1 MRSRLSDK
9 LVKPDTNANTITTVG
24 FPFRSSP
31 KFVAE
36 KPGFGQGLIF
46 IFILINVIAIW
57 VPIYFVVSG
66 KFNKSASEEKSQITY
81 WT

>member
-1 MRSRLSDK
+1 MVKDSQIYNKFFPIVNTKDK
-9 LVKPDTNANTITTVG
+9 NFG
-24 FPFRSSP
+24 FSP
-31 KFVAE
+31 SKLVAE

-46 IFILINVIAIW
+46 IFILIIVIAIC
-57 VPIYFVVSG
+57 VTIYFVVSG

>member
-1 MRSRLSDK
+1 MSSRLSDK
-9 LVKPDTNANTITTVG
+9 LFKPDKNTITTVG
-24 FPFRSSP
+24 FRSSHQL
-31 KFVAE
+31 VAE

-46 IFILINVIAIW
+46 IFILIIVIAIC
-57 VPIYFVVSG
+57 VTIYFVVSG

>member
-1 MRSRLSDK
+1 MSSRLSDK
-9 LVKPDTNANTITTVG
+9 LFKPDTKTITTVG
-24 FPFRSSP
+24 FPFGSSP

-46 IFILINVIAIW
+46 IFILIIVIAIG
-57 VPIYFVVSG
+57 VTIYFVVSG